1 MYKRKYCIRVWQ
13 KYFSYH
19 RKIYYGVLDSITNAV
34 TDHFDQQDFKFY
46 INLENTIIIAVKG
59 DDLYADYG
67 DILSIYQKDFD
78 DNRFQ
83 VQLEPLSEYCKEHDI
98 VPARKAAE
106 VLKIPPQSETT
117 SQNLSS

>member
-78 DNRFQ
+78 DNQFQ
-83 VQLEPLSEYCKEHDI
+83 VQLEPLSEYCKEYDI
-98 VPARKAAE
+98 VTARKAAE
-106 VLKIPPQSETT
+106 VLIPPQSETT
-117 SQNLSS
+117 SENLSS

>member
-19 RKIYYGVLDSITNAV
+19 RKIYYGVLDSITSAI

-46 INLENTIIIAVKG
+46 FNLENTIIIAVKG

-83 VQLEPLSEYCKEHDI
+83 VQLVPLSEYCKEYDI
-98 VPARKAAE
+98 VTARKPAE
-106 VLKIPPQSETT
+106 VLIPPQSETT
-117 SQNLSS
+117 SENLSS